1 MTQTLDVQRD
11 NLTDFSSA
19 ASEMIREDL
28 LVLRYERRLPLAMKG
43 VTMEGVQLASKDT
56 PIRVITWGWWK
67 SCIVRIS
74 PIILERSFNVKRPK
88 GALHLMKKAL
98 PPKTSPFKVLT
109 ATS

>member
-43 VTMEGVQLASKDT
+43 ITMEGVHQKTLLSGSSHGGGGSLASSGFH
-56 PIRVITWGWWK
+56 PSYWRGH
-67 SCIVRIS
+67 S
-74 PIILERSFNVKRPK
+74 L
-88 GALHLMKKAL
+88 
-98 PPKTSPFKVLT
+98 
-109 ATS
+109 